1 MNNLHE
7 RPGVYSVYDTSSVLS
22 GGRAAR
28 TIGVAARAAKG
39 EADKAVTVTGYAAGA
54 AAFGEDETPGMS
66 TLLRL
71 LFAGG
76 ASARLTSS
84 ETSAP
89 AQPTTAMRSWRRAE
103 ASSTA
108 SRRAC

>member
-39 EADKAVTVTGYAAGA
+39 EADKAV
-54 AAFGEDETPGMS
+54 
-66 TLLRL
+66 
-71 LFAGG
+71 
-76 ASARLTSS
+76 
-84 ETSAP
+84 
-89 AQPTTAMRSWRRAE
+89 
-103 ASSTA
+103 
-108 SRRAC
+108 